1 MKKKL
6 SVVVLVCIIFSLLCG
21 CTTRVPSLF
30 PGKTD
35 GDENFVWV
43 CKEPFAYFSLD
54 KEKKVRSSPCLK
66 GYFEKD
72 GELPCLYLYFM
83 PIGGTTEL
91 CEAEK
96 FYDED
101 LYNTVV
107 GYADY
112 RKNYFDFEVEYDNIN
127 FFDGELPTLRFEKMT
142 K

>member
-1 MKKKL
+1 
-6 SVVVLVCIIFSLLCG
+6 
-21 CTTRVPSLF
+21 
-30 PGKTD
+30 
-35 GDENFVWV
+35 
-43 CKEPFAYFSLD
+43 
-54 KEKKVRSSPCLK
+54 
-66 GYFEKD
+66 
-72 GELPCLYLYFM
+72 M

-142 K
+142 KEEFRETYGEERYNRITERKDNSI